1 MSGRNAP
8 VFIFVHPFERLSVQH
23 LGPRHKPYKSGFNF
37 YCSNTALNRIQK
49 KEEKETVLGRKIESE
64 TVLGSK
70 SVKLN
75 PL

>member
-8 VFIFVHPFERLSVQH
+8 VFIFVHPFEWLSVQH
-23 LGPRHKPYKSGFNF
+23 LGPRPKTHKSGFN
-37 YCSNTALNRIQK
+37 CSNTALNRIQK
-49 KEEKETVLGRKIESE
+49 REEKETVLGRKIESE
-64 TVLGSK
+64 TVLGNK

>member
-1 MSGRNAP
+1 MSCRKTP
-8 VFIFVHPFERLSVQH
+8 VFIFVHPFEWLSVQH
-23 LGPRHKPYKSGFNF
+23 LGPRHKPYKSGFN
-37 YCSNTALNRIQK
+37 CSNTALNRIQK

-64 TVLGSK
+64 TVLGNK

>member
-1 MSGRNAP
+1 MSCRKTP

-23 LGPRHKPYKSGFNF
+23 LGPRHKPYKSGFN
-37 YCSNTALNRIQK
+37 CSNTALNRIQK

-64 TVLGSK
+64 TVLGNK